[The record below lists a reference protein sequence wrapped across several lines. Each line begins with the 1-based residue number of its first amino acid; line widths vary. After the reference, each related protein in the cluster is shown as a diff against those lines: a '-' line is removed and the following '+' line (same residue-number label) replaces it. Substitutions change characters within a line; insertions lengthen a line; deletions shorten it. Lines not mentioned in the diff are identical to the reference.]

1 MNKLIRPSIN
11 LVLPLLMLL
20 ALSSVALA
28 CPTCKDNL
36 AADPDAANLVRGYF
50 YSILFMMAMPFTILT
65 ALSLMFYLEVRKAK
79 ARRVKEV
86 AASSSATAVIATQAA
101 EPSTKLASVS

>member
-28 CPTCKDNL
+28 CPTWKDNL
-36 AADPDAANLVRGYF
+36 AADPDAANLVRGYV

-79 ARRVKEV
+79 ARRDKEV
-86 AASSSATAVIATQAA
+86 AASSSATAVIATQTA